1 MTIDNAEL
9 RRVTINTADDGDRV
23 TIGAGTHDNTDVKIF
38 TQGGDDTININ
49 SDLTGTSSV
58 NLSPAAGEMT
68 HNDDA
73 SNINSGKG
81 NDTINIADNV
91 TLTNTYLSGGDGND
105 LVDLGKDVSL
115 NGTAINGG
123 DGIDTLKI
131 HDGSFNTTNAGKIS
145 GFEVLDMSEANEHFT
160 FQHAS
165 DIANFIKNVGGEG
178 ATSLIVKGDK
188 FVGSFTEG
196 SAEVANASTE
206 ISNGYVYSVSEG
218 GQTFTLTIQNVNV
231 NELLP

>member
-1 MTIDNAEL
+1 
-9 RRVTINTADDGDRV
+9 
-23 TIGAGTHDNTDVKIF
+23 
-38 TQGGDDTININ
+38 
-49 SDLTGTSSV
+49 
-58 NLSPAAGEMT
+58 
-68 HNDDA
+68 
-73 SNINSGKG
+73 
-81 NDTINIADNV
+81 
-91 TLTNTYLSGGDGND
+91 
-105 LVDLGKDVSL
+105 
-115 NGTAINGG
+115 
-123 DGIDTLKI
+123 
-131 HDGSFNTTNAGKIS
+131 
-145 GFEVLDMSEANEHFT
+145 MSEANEHFT

-206 ISNGYVYSVSEG
+206 ISNGYVYSVNEG